1 MSIKLLAEYY
11 RKKGSLKWSFSHREG
26 KKKETKPQNY
36 ISSHGRTWT
45 QGKLQ
50 KNLKFNNDHTWSLW
64 RLSANDM
71 RSQGIHT

>member
-11 RKKGSLKWSFSHREG
+11 RKKGSFKWSFSDREE
-26 KKKETKPQNY
+26 KKETKPQNY
-36 ISSHGRTWT
+36 ISSHGKIWT